1 MIIQTDGF
9 TKKVDK
15 MAHDTHVVD
24 GKHLELDKFGRQWF
38 LDVTKNWRDPL
49 PLPMITEHD
58 GIKVVRDDIINGSK
72 CRFADLLVQSIKE
85 DTLVYVQPR
94 VGLAGVSILNI
105 AKRYGK
111 KVVLFMPSSKRI
123 SHHQAVCIERGAIPK
138 FRRIAAMPNLNLIA
152 KAWAEKNG
160 AKFIPLGLKH
170 ELVVACAAR
179 VALNVTDVLN
189 IPQPDVCFVA
199 TSTGVLVRGLQI
211 GWDKTKFFSV
221 TVARNMKS
229 GELGRAE
236 PIVEPLE
243 FAQSEKLQHIPPFPT
258 VRTYDAKVWKYA
270 KAFKAANP
278 HLSVWMWNV
287 GQDPVL
293 QDATI
298 IDRTESYRNWN
309 EVRPEDD

>member
-1 MIIQTDGF
+1 
-9 TKKVDK
+9 

-38 LDVTKNWRDPL
+38 LDVTKDWKDPL
-49 PLPMITEHD
+49 PPPMVTDHD
-58 GIKVVRDDIINGSK
+58 GISVVRDDLINGSK
-72 CRFADLLVQSIKE
+72 CRFADLLVQSIPE
-85 DTLVYVQPR
+85 ETLVYVQPR

-111 KVVLFMPSSKRI
+111 KVVLFMPSSKKI

-138 FRRIAAMPNLNLIA
+138 FYRIAAMPNLNKIA
-152 KAWAEKNG
+152 KEWAEKNG
-160 AKFIPLGLKH
+160 ARFIPLGLKH

-179 VALNVTDVLN
+179 VAMN
-189 IPQPDVCFVA
+189 IGPGPDVCFVA

-211 GWDKTKFFSV
+211 GWPDTRFFSV

-229 GELGRAE
+229 GELGSAT

-243 FAQSEKLQHIPPFPT
+243 FAQAEKKDHLPPFDT

-270 KAFKAANP
+270 KVYKAINP
-278 HLSVWMWNV
+278 EKSVMMWNV
-287 GQDPVL
+287 GKDPEL
-293 QDATI
+293 LDSTI
-298 IDRTESYRNWN
+298 VDTIDSERSWN
-309 EVRPEDD
+309 EIRPEDT

>member
-1 MIIQTDGF
+1 
-9 TKKVDK
+9 
-15 MAHDTHVVD
+15 MAHDNHVVD

-38 LDVTKNWRDPL
+38 LDVSQDWEDPL
-49 PLPMITEHD
+49 PPPVITEHE
-58 GIKVVRDDIINGSK
+58 GIKVVRDDLINGSK

-111 KVVLFMPSSKRI
+111 KVVLFMPSSKKI

-138 FRRIAAMPNLNLIA
+138 FHRIAAMPNLNKIA
-152 KAWAEKNG
+152 KEWAEKNN

-170 ELVVACAAR
+170 ELVVACASK
-179 VALNVTDVLN
+179 VAMN
-189 IPQPDVCFVA
+189 ISESGFYEPDVCFVA

-211 GWDKTKFFSV
+211 GWPNTKFYAV

-236 PIVEPLE
+236 PIIEPLE
-243 FAQSEKLQHIPPFPT
+243 FAQSEKTQNIPPFPT
-258 VRTYDAKVWKYA
+258 VNTYDAKVWKYA
-270 KAFKAANP
+270 LEFKKNNP
-278 HLSVWMWNV
+278 HLNVWMWNV
-287 GQDPVL
+287 GRDPELQDP
-293 QDATI
+293 TI
-298 IDRTESYRNWN
+298 VDKIDSFRQWN
-309 EVRPEDD
+309 EIRPEDN

>member
-1 MIIQTDGF
+1 
-9 TKKVDK
+9 

-24 GKHLELDKFGRQWF
+24 GKHLELDRLGRQWF
-38 LDVTKNWRDPL
+38 LDVTKDWQDPL
-49 PLPMITEHD
+49 PPPVLEVHENVT
-58 GIKVVRDDIINGSK
+58 VVRDDFINGSK

-111 KVVLFMPSSKRI
+111 KVVLFMPSSKQI

-138 FRRIAAMPNLNLIA
+138 FRRIAAMPNLNKIA
-152 KAWAEKNG
+152 KEWAEKNG

-179 VALNVTDVLN
+179 VAMN
-189 IPQPDVCFVA
+189 IGPGPDVCFVA

-211 GWDKTKFFSV
+211 GWPNTKFYAV
-221 TVARNMKS
+221 TVARNMKA

-236 PIVEPLE
+236 PIVEPLP
-243 FAQSEKLQHIPPFPT
+243 FQQSEKLQNLPPFPT
-258 VRTYDAKVWKYA
+258 VNSYDGKVFKYA
-270 KAFKAANP
+270 KAFAKENP
-278 HLSVWMWNV
+278 HLRVLMWNV
-287 GQDPVL
+287 GKEPDLLDTSLINTV
-293 QDATI
+293 D
-298 IDRTESYRNWN
+298 SFRNWG
-309 EVRPEDD
+309 ELRD

>member
-1 MIIQTDGF
+1 MS
-9 TKKVDK
+9 
-15 MAHDTHVVD
+15 HDNHIVD
-24 GKHLELDKFGRQWF
+24 GKHLELDKLGRDWF
-38 LDVTKNWRDPL
+38 VNITKDWRDPL
-49 PLPMITEHD
+49 PLPMVTEHD
-58 GIKVVRDDIINGSK
+58 GIFVVRDDIINGSK

-111 KVVLFMPSSKRI
+111 KVVLFMPSSKEI

-138 FRRIAAMPNLNLIA
+138 FRRIAAMPNLNAIA
-152 KAWAEKNG
+152 KDWAEKNG

-179 VALNVTDVLN
+179 VAMNITDFYSG
-189 IPQPDVCFVA
+189 IKPDVCFVA

-211 GWDKTKFFSV
+211 GWDQTKFYAV

-243 FAQSEKLQHIPPFPT
+243 FAQAEKKDSLPPFPT

-270 KAFKAANP
+270 LAYKKANP
-278 HLSVWMWNV
+278 ESNVWMWNV
-287 GQDPVL
+287 GQDPEL
-293 QDATI
+293 KDSSI
-298 IDRTESYRNWN
+298 IEKTLSYRAWG
-309 EVRPEDD
+309 EVRPEDS

>member
-1 MIIQTDGF
+1 
-9 TKKVDK
+9 
-15 MAHDTHVVD
+15 MAHNNHVVD

-38 LDVTKNWRDPL
+38 LDVTKDWRDPL
-49 PLPMITEHD
+49 PLPMVTEHE

-105 AKRYGK
+105 AKRYNK
-111 KVVLFMPSSKRI
+111 KVVLFMPSSKEI

-138 FRRIAAMPNLNLIA
+138 FRRIAAMPNLNKIA
-152 KAWAEKNG
+152 KEWAEKNG

-170 ELVVACAAR
+170 ELVVACASR
-179 VALNVTDVLN
+179 VAMN
-189 IPQPDVCFVA
+189 ISAHYGGAPDVCFVA

-211 GWDKTKFFSV
+211 GWENTKFYAV
-221 TVARNMKS
+221 TVARNMKE

-236 PIVEPLE
+236 PIIEPLE
-243 FAQSEKLQHIPPFPT
+243 FAQSEKKNNLPPFPT
-258 VRTYDAKVWKYA
+258 VNTYDAKVWKYA
-270 KAFKAANP
+270 LEFKKANP
-278 HLSVWMWNV
+278 HLNVWMWNV

-293 QDATI
+293 QDI
-298 IDRTESYRNWN
+298 QMFGKIDSFRQWN
-309 EVRPEDD
+309 EIRPEDQ

>member
-1 MIIQTDGF
+1 MS
-9 TKKVDK
+9 
-15 MAHDTHVVD
+15 HDSHVVD

-38 LDVTKNWRDPL
+38 LDVTKDWKDPL
-49 PLPMITEHD
+49 PDPILNHFEED
-58 GIKVVRDDIINGSK
+58 GITVVRDDLINGSK

-111 KVVLFMPSSKRI
+111 KVVLFMPSSKQI

-138 FRRIAAMPNLNLIA
+138 FYRIAAMPNLNKIA
-152 KAWAEKNG
+152 KEWAEKNG

-179 VALNVTDVLN
+179 VAIN
-189 IPQPDVCFVA
+189 ICEQYEREQPDVCFVA

-211 GWDKTKFFSV
+211 GWDKTKFYSV
-221 TVARNMKS
+221 TVARNMKA

-236 PIVEPLE
+236 PIIEPLE
-243 FAQSEKLQHIPPFPT
+243 FAQPEKKENLPPFDT

-270 KAFKAANP
+270 KEYKAQNP
-278 HLSVWMWNV
+278 DARVWMWNV
-287 GQDPVL
+287 GKDPEL
-293 QDATI
+293 LDSTLP
-298 IDRTESYRNWN
+298 DRINSFREWGQIL
-309 EVRPEDD
+309 PEDI

>member
-1 MIIQTDGF
+1 MS
-9 TKKVDK
+9 
-15 MAHDTHVVD
+15 HDNHVVD
-24 GKHLELDKFGRQWF
+24 GKHLELDRLGRQWF
-38 LDVTKNWRDPL
+38 LDVTKDWKDPL
-49 PLPMITEHD
+49 PPPLVTVHD
-58 GIKVVRDDIINGSK
+58 GISVVRDDIINGSK

-111 KVVLFMPSSKRI
+111 KVVLFMPSSKQI

-138 FRRIAAMPNLNLIA
+138 FRRIAAMPNLNKVA
-152 KAWAEKNG
+152 KEWAEKNG

-179 VALNVTDVLN
+179 VAMN
-189 IPQPDVCFVA
+189 ISEAQGGVQPDVCFVA

-211 GWDKTKFFSV
+211 GWDQTKFYSV
-221 TVARNMKS
+221 TVARNMKE

-236 PIVEPLE
+236 PIIEPLE
-243 FAQSEKLQHIPPFPT
+243 FAQSEKAINLPPFQT
-258 VRTYDAKVWKYA
+258 VKTYDAKVWKYA
-270 KAFKAANP
+270 LEYKRNNP
-278 HLSVWMWNV
+278 DKSVMMWNV

-293 QDATI
+293 EDLSLFDKVDSFRA
-298 IDRTESYRNWN
+298 WG
-309 EVRPEDD
+309 EVRPEDQ

>member
-1 MIIQTDGF
+1 
-9 TKKVDK
+9 
-15 MAHDTHVVD
+15 MAHDNHVVD
-24 GKHLELDKFGRQWF
+24 GKHLELDRLGRQWF
-38 LDVTKNWRDPL
+38 LDVTKDWRDPL
-49 PLPMITEHD
+49 PLPMVTEHD
-58 GIKVVRDDIINGSK
+58 GIKVVRDDLINGSK

-138 FRRIAAMPNLNLIA
+138 FRRIAAMPNLNLVA
-152 KAWAEKNG
+152 KEWAEKNG

-179 VALNVTDVLN
+179 VAMNITDVLR
-189 IPQPDVCFVA
+189 IPQPDVCFAA

-211 GWDKTKFFSV
+211 GWDKTKFYAV
-221 TVARNMKS
+221 TVARNMKA

-236 PIVEPLE
+236 PIIEPLE
-243 FAQSEKLQHIPPFPT
+243 FAQTEKKHNLPPFPT
-258 VRTYDAKVWKYA
+258 VNTYDAKVWKYA
-270 KAFKAANP
+270 KEYKEKNP
-278 HLSVWMWNV
+278 NETVWMWNV
-287 GQDPVL
+287 GQEPELKDP
-293 QDATI
+293 TI
-298 IDRTESYRNWN
+298 FDRIISYRDWN
-309 EVRPEDD
+309 QVLPEDN